1 MTPAAP
7 PARGAARGPPPAPQG
22 AARGATKAPA
32 TPPARGAARGPP
44 PAPRGAARGVTV
56 SGQVFDGDPDLD
68 VAILVDATGTG
79 QPDECLIGACVPRCE
94 WELPEQQREEPS
106 WDYFERVAVSAVSA
120 RHQGSAGVLVV
131 VAVQAMDTPSSPRVA
146 RVVDKVF
153 ASRALQPEPRVM
165 FVLRDVLATWLCR
178 EGGESESSSL
188 SVVIPQKFASRWTF
202 PSWDGD
208 LRLRGFP
215 SDDPEGMG
223 DAQATAI
230 CMGMECVLP
239 ETARLA
245 PLFAHNY
252 IHTLATMIRSSVSS
266 APIDLRSSLCRNIRV
281 CRFGEHREAVR
292 ISASASM
299 CWEAGGFADLE
310 RLLESKVR
318 IDDDGDFVSESS
330 SWGDGAAMSL
340 YLLAFDCQV
349 WEHSS
354 RVTFSGEDW
363 REFQRGS
370 SDDESSRV
378 APLWSRHCFYGS
390 TGLPYRLKNLAA
402 IAKKIRSLRPL
413 LELLPKFLWQRVVEF
428 AEDCATDLKGLMD
441 AQTVSVQSE
450 IQEMSDRVQEVCH
463 AGSNDQITAW
473 DHIVP
478 GGVPTELVA
487 ALGLKTS
494 S

>member
-252 IHTLATMIRSSVSS
+252 IHTLATMLRSSVSS

-292 ISASASM
+292 ISARA
-299 CWEAGGFADLE
+299 
-310 RLLESKVR
+310 
-318 IDDDGDFVSESS
+318 
-330 SWGDGAAMSL
+330 
-340 YLLAFDCQV
+340 
-349 WEHSS
+349 
-354 RVTFSGEDW
+354 
-363 REFQRGS
+363 
-370 SDDESSRV
+370 
-378 APLWSRHCFYGS
+378 
-390 TGLPYRLKNLAA
+390 
-402 IAKKIRSLRPL
+402 
-413 LELLPKFLWQRVVEF
+413 
-428 AEDCATDLKGLMD
+428 
-441 AQTVSVQSE
+441 
-450 IQEMSDRVQEVCH
+450 
-463 AGSNDQITAW
+463 
-473 DHIVP
+473 
-478 GGVPTELVA
+478 
-487 ALGLKTS
+487 
-494 S
+494 